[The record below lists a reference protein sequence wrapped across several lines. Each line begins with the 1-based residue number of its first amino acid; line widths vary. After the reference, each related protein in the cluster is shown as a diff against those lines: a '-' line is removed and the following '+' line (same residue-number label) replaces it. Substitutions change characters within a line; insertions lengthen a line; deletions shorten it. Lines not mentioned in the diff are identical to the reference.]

1 MHRGKPTALGLAS
14 GLVAGLVAVTPASGY
29 VSPLSAM
36 LIGVVA
42 GVVCYWAVYSK
53 AAFKHDDS
61 LDAFGVH
68 GVGGL
73 IGALLTGV
81 FASFA
86 LWLAVG
92 NKPPMGVIEGEW
104 PVGLG
109 PQMLAQLAAAVVA
122 AAYGFVG
129 TVVLVKAIDLTM
141 GFTLKEEEEGVGTDR
156 SEHGEVGFDYGMGA
170 TIEEV
175 PEARL
180 PEPRPAMV
188 PPNGKGRF
196 TVILEGPSEKEL
208 MTAWSG
214 LCQAGVAHPP
224 EFKAVYPL
232 VTTVNGNRFHLR
244 GGDHFN
250 ARTHLQKLFESIL
263 NTTVH
268 ARVEE

>member
-1 MHRGKPTALGLAS
+1 
-14 GLVAGLVAVTPASGY
+14 VA
-29 VSPLSAM
+29 
-36 LIGVVA
+36 
-42 GVVCYWAVYSK
+42 SK
-53 AAFKHDDS
+53 ALFKHDDS

-68 GVGGL
+68 GVGGF
-73 IGALLTGV
+73 IGAMLTGV
-81 FASFA
+81 FASWA
-86 LWLAVG
+86 LWLAATGQPQVDATG
-92 NKPPMGVIEGEW
+92 AATEMGAIKAAW
-104 PVGLG
+104 PSGLG
-109 PQMLAQLAAAVVA
+109 AQVFAQLVASLAA

-196 TVILEGPSEKEL
+196 TVIVEGPSEKEL
-208 MTAWSG
+208 MTAWSH

-232 VTTVNGNRFHLR
+232 VTTVKGNRFHFR

-250 ARTHLQKLFESIL
+250 VRGSLQRLFESIL